1 MIVQSQARA
10 AWNSAT
16 RLGTPH
22 STNTFSGPPHNYKR
36 DPKLGQRGLALGYLK
51 YLRWSAYAI
60 SEQCRTQ
67 LGVDFRKEAGDG
79 IEREMLVR
87 QALRESFAVLV
98 HYAQKKGKLRGD
110 YKLVMNAR
118 GFEQGTFTTYHGFVE
133 GVKSLEFAR
142 IARRMARTPAEATEA
157 ATTTWPDSD
166 EELAPAPARA
176 PPIIVPPPPK
186 TQKVSNVVEM
196 DDSEEDEPAPAAPPA
211 PQPTPMTATGPAVIL
226 PAPAPPPAEKK
237 RDERRRFP
245 MFIPKVRVC
254 SVPGPT
260 AAQLEA
266 RERAQ
271 RPEHPPAYA
280 TDHEVLCSSGNWR
293 QMQAPTGEGAVFA
306 SHLGVYFYN
315 VRTQEQFWNL
325 PQVYQDE
332 DMEQLYQ
339 DEDPQPVPN
348 APFATGERAIVV
360 ASGKCGTVR
369 FVGEL
374 PPFAGDW
381 VGLEM
386 DEPCGNC
393 DGGAFSGVYY
403 FWCMKDHGIYIRPNR
418 LALAAT
424 VCDEGV
430 AAVNR
435 AAAKVAELDAR
446 VRAELAAEKEA
457 ENAAGPSA
465 DLAPMTDDD
474 EPTPTGGPPAES
486 LPTPAPTPGASAAD
500 YDQTPRGF
508 DRDEGFDPTPEEI
521 AAENAVNAAAERAA
535 SAPAPTPVPT
545 PVPTPKITR
554 SWQVPRASRSLVAL
568 QEKMNASPTTLN
580 VLNYLFVKAKLLAG
594 SSMLEYD
601 SMGRAVLESPSSQWR
616 ICVKTRGRKP
626 EDATDKLR
634 KSVTKWDAYVVACGR
649 AAAQRLREWQPKS
662 YCNGSLRSEV
672 QIKRF
677 FESNPDFNEHLS
689 IPA

>member
-1 MIVQSQARA
+1 MPPPVVQRISKDTAKR
-10 AWNSAT
+10 AWNLASGET
-16 RLGTPH
+16 R
-22 STNTFSGPPHNYKR
+22 SFHNQYDR
-36 DPKLGQRGLALGYLK
+36 ESYDFEDFAAGQRGMALGYL
-51 YLRWSAYAI
+51 AYRKWIVFAG
-60 SEQCRTQ
+60 TDV
-67 LGVDFRKEAGDG
+67 GVQIIGMNRHGANRHGAARQDRFRKLVTHTFEC
-79 IEREMLVR
+79 LVR
-87 QALRESFAVLV
+87 HSSKKSHIPNDVQRVALARDMNPDSFVL
-98 HYAQKKGKLRGD
+98 YA
-110 YKLVMNAR
+110 
-118 GFEQGTFTTYHGFVE
+118 GFVHGLMSQE
-133 GVKSLEFAR
+133 YRDIVQEAVTAEWEDDET
-142 IARRMARTPAEATEA
+142 ARRKAPPAEPAPVA
-157 ATTTWPDSD
+157 ACLEKEPWWFTPPESP
-166 EELAPAPARA
+166 APPPAPAKR
-176 PPIIVPPPPK
+176 P
-186 TQKVSNVVEM
+186 VSNVCEM
-196 DDSEEDEPAPAAPPA
+196 DESSEDDESKRPRVGNAPPKIA
-211 PQPTPMTATGPAVIL
+211 SGEAA
-226 PAPAPPPAEKK
+226 AARAAAAAAAAAAPPPAEKK

-245 MFIPKVRVC
+245 MSIPKVRVC

-266 RERAQ
+266 RERALW
-271 RPEHPPAYA
+271 PEYPPPYA
-280 TDHEVLCSSGNWR
+280 ADHEVLCSSGNWR

-348 APFATGERAIVV
+348 APFARGERAIVV

-393 DGGAFSGVYY
+393 DGGSFSGVYY

-486 LPTPAPTPGASAAD
+486 APAPTPAPT
-500 YDQTPRGF
+500 
-508 DRDEGFDPTPEEI
+508 
-521 AAENAVNAAAERAA
+521 
-535 SAPAPTPVPT
+535 PTPVPT

-594 SSMLEYD
+594 ASKLEYD
-601 SMGRAVLESPSSQWR
+601 SMGRAVLESTSSQWY
-616 ICVKTRGRKP
+616 ICVKSRGRRP
-626 EDATDKLR
+626 EDAADKLR
-634 KSVTKWDAYVVACGR
+634 KSATKWDAYVVACGR
-649 AAAQRLREWQPKS
+649 AAQRLREWQPKS